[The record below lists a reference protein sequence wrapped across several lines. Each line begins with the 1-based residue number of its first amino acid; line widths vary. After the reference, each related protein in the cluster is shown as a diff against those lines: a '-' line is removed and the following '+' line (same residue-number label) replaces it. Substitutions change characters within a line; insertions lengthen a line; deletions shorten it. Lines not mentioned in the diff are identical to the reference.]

1 MTGNLI
7 YRDLELPQEVCASG
21 RVMRF
26 GKSSEPTLVTG
37 GAPFASGLSPKG
49 RLISAAGVGASFYGT
64 PLVAWTPALG
74 ADAYHVQW
82 SKKRYPFNAELSN
95 GTAGFLT
102 LSTSAVLPLKPGTW
116 WCAGSAGGCRRMR
129 RPCLV
134 DPTASSR
141 RG

>member
-1 MTGNLI
+1 
-7 YRDLELPQEVCASG
+7 
-21 RVMRF
+21 MRF

-82 SKKRYPFNAELSN
+82 SKKRYPFTAELSG

-116 WCAGSAGGCRRMR
+116 WYRVRGISWRLPAERAVHVVVGSDAH
-129 RPCLV
+129 
-134 DPTASSR
+134 R
-141 RG
+141 RGAADLRRQAVAVATARS